1 MGLCMM
7 PDACCR
13 DVLCRWYLRKMNEFD
28 LWFRLM
34 RYPYV
39 LANAFYVVE
48 VVLIALQAVQTDQ
61 ISCVVGCETGVQ
73 RTLAVHGR
81 LVGLPS
87 GWILLL
93 SLQRGLGRAKP
104 TSVRPNEDHNCM
116 LGTLLSLCTMVL
128 AQHLQARGLLFKGR
142 FNRPSCLS
150 AGCTVQRLPARCL
163 VGLQDL

>member
-1 MGLCMM
+1 MVQVDEVSICVGQWVVRGLGCVDRFAGS
-7 PDACCR
+7 PD
-13 DVLCRWYLRKMNEFD
+13 
-28 LWFRLM
+28 
-34 RYPYV
+34 
-39 LANAFYVVE
+39 
-48 VVLIALQAVQTDQ
+48 DQ

-73 RTLAVHGR
+73 WTLAVHGR

-93 SLQRGLGRAKP
+93 SLLRGLGRAKP

-128 AQHLQARGLLFKGR
+128 AQHLQARGLLFKCR